1 MACTERRQPFS
12 LSSSVGFGRVPRA
25 VLASVAL
32 AVFCSACTESAPEAR
47 STAATAPTAIPVI
60 TRPAR
65 IEPMGIEIEAV
76 GTTQANESVE
86 VTSKA
91 SNTVT
96 AIRFREGEIVERGAV
111 LVEMDASQVRANLA
125 EAQASLAR
133 SKSQYERSRDLQSR
147 QAMSVADLEQVEASL
162 KADEARVAAA
172 QARLDDTVIR
182 ASFGGRTGFRHVSV
196 GSFVT
201 PGTVITTLDDTSV
214 IKLDFTVPET
224 YLFVLRRGLPV
235 KAAAAGLPDR
245 TFEGVVT
252 NMESRI
258 DPVTRSVIVR
268 AELANPDGLLRQGM
282 FMTVALQGEVTPTLL
297 VPEEALVPERGH
309 AYVFVVRDNV
319 VERREVHTGKRR
331 PGFVEIVKG
340 VAENER
346 VVVDGTQNVRDGS
359 VVQESAASGA
369 S

>member
-1 MACTERRQPFS
+1 MSCKERGHSRSTVS
-12 LSSSVGFGRVPRA
+12 LFGAAGTR
-25 VLASVAL
+25 LVAL
-32 AVFCSACTESAPEAR
+32 CALAIFSAGCTESAPSAR
-47 STAATAPTAIPVI
+47 AATPAAGPIPVV
-60 TRPAR
+60 TQPAR

-96 AIRFREGEIVERGAV
+96 AIRFQEGEEVERGEV
-111 LVEMDASQVRANLA
+111 LVEMDAVQARAALA
-125 EAQASLAR
+125 EAQALLAR

-147 QAMSVADLEQVEASL
+147 QALSVADLELVEASL

-182 ASFGGRTGFRHVSV
+182 ASFKGRTGFKHVSV
-196 GSFVT
+196 GSFVS

-235 KAAAAGLPDR
+235 TAAAAGLPDR
-245 TFEGVVT
+245 TFTGVVT
-252 NMESRI
+252 NMDSRV
-258 DPVTRSVIVR
+258 DPVTRSVVVR
-268 AELANPDGLLRQGM
+268 AQLDNDDGLLRQGM
-282 FMTVALQGEVTPTLL
+282 FMTVALQGEITPALL
-297 VPEEALVPERGH
+297 VPEEALVPERGL
-309 AYVFVVRDNV
+309 AYVFVVRNNV
-319 VERREVHTGKRR
+319 VERREVRTGKRK
-331 PGFVEIVKG
+331 PGFVEIVDG

-346 VVVDGTQNVRDGS
+346 VVVDGTQHVRDGS
-359 VVQESAASGA
+359 VVQEDVGGA

>member
-1 MACTERRQPFS
+1 MACRERRHS
-12 LSSSVGFGRVPRA
+12 LSSSTRPSA
-25 VLASVAL
+25 LAALSAVAL
-32 AVFCSACTESAPEAR
+32 ALACSACSESAPEAR
-47 STAATAPTAIPVI
+47 GAAPLRTATAIPVI
-60 TRPAR
+60 TQPAR

-96 AIRFREGEIVERGAV
+96 AIRFEEGEVVQRGDV

-125 EAQASLAR
+125 EAQAALAR
-133 SKSQYERSRDLQSR
+133 SKSQFDRSRDLQSR
-147 QAMSVADLEQVEASL
+147 QAMSVADLEQVEAAL

-182 ASFGGRTGFRHVSV
+182 ASFTGRTGFRHVSV
-196 GSFVT
+196 GSYVSA
-201 PGTVITTLDDTSV
+201 GTIITTLDDTSI

-224 YLFVLRRGLPV
+224 YLFVLERGLPV
-235 KAAAAGLPDR
+235 KASATGLPDR
-245 TFEGVVT
+245 TFDGVVT
-252 NMESRI
+252 NMDSRV

-282 FMTVALQGEVTPTLL
+282 FMTVSLRGEVSPTLL

-309 AYVFVVRDNV
+309 AYLFVVKDNV

-331 PGFVEIVKG
+331 PGFVEIVDG
-340 VAENER
+340 VVEHER
-346 VVVDGTQNVRDGS
+346 VIVDGTQNVRDGS
-359 VVQESAASGA
+359 VVQESSPSG
-369 S
+369 SS